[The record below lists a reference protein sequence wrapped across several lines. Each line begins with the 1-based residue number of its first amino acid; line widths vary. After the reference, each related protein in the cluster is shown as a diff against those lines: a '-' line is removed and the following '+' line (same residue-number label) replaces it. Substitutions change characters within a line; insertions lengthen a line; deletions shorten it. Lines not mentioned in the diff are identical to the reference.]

1 MCVHLEFWMTS
12 WEKKRREKREGGDL
26 VPRTQT
32 KQGQATQAFSLG
44 HPSHTQTSSEQ
55 ETARENMRSEAQT
68 DATAASGGLR
78 RQEPTP
84 STSADEGSVDSDD
97 GAGGMDM
104 SIAAAKELP
113 SLVIVRGPSG
123 AGKSTVSQNLCTLLR
138 ARFQKKVALIESD
151 LVQHKMLVNMDRKAT
166 AAVMM
171 AMARASWT
179 DADCDIVV
187 VEGVL
192 NVKRPDYLHM
202 LEELVE
208 LAPTK
213 SRPPSIFYLDVP
225 LEETFKRHA
234 GRPKHGEFT
243 TDDMR
248 DWWSAASPWGHDLE
262 IVVDQTSGES
272 SKEERTRLWS
282 TCSLS
287 CSAKRP
293 RK

>member
-1 MCVHLEFWMTS
+1 M
-12 WEKKRREKREGGDL
+12 
-26 VPRTQT
+26 
-32 KQGQATQAFSLG
+32 
-44 HPSHTQTSSEQ
+44 
-55 ETARENMRSEAQT
+55 
-68 DATAASGGLR
+68 
-78 RQEPTP
+78 EPTP
-84 STSADEGSVDSDD
+84 STSAGEVSAD
-97 GAGGMDM
+97 GGTGGMDM

-123 AGKSTVSQNLCTLLR
+123 AGKSTISQNLCTLLR
-138 ARFQKKVALIESD
+138 SRFQKKVALIESD

-179 DADCDIVV
+179 DANCDVVV

-213 SRPPSIFYLDVP
+213 GGRQPSIFYLDVP

-234 GRPKHGEFT
+234 GRPKCDEFT

-262 IVVDQTSGES
+262 IVVDQTSDDSFRGGADEVV
-272 SKEERTRLWS
+272 EHLL
-282 TCSLS
+282 SLMLS
-287 CSAKRP
+287 EATA
-293 RK
+293 